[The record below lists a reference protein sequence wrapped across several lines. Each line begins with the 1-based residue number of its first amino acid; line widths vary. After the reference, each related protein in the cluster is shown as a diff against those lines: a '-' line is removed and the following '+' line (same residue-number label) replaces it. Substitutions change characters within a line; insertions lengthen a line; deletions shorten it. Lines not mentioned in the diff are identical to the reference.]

1 MENNIKKE
9 SNIECV
15 NRISSELRRTY
26 EYTAGYN
33 ENGYYLLDFPD
44 HANVGDSAIWVGE
57 EIVLNEIDDRDA
69 IKTSL
74 VDDKDIPKIK
84 ADTIIYLHGGG
95 NFGDIWPAHQNY
107 RNNVLKNF
115 KNNPVVQLPQSI
127 HFENHDNIKETADAI
142 KGHPNFTLLVRDN
155 ESFEFANKHFECQ
168 TILCPDS
175 AFAIGP
181 LNRTVPIKYDVLL
194 LLRTDK
200 ETKFGNSK
208 VSVPNNWHICD
219 WLDDDPNMF
228 KTALWKV
235 RIDAIKSFNISEF
248 SKARREFN
256 YYNTL
261 ANMRVKRGLDLLS
274 RGKIIITDRLHVH
287 ILSTLLGIPHIVLD
301 NNYQKIKRFSNAF
314 NTSWDGVHW
323 ASTIEEAIEL
333 AKTIV

>member
-1 MENNIKKE
+1 ME
-9 SNIECV
+9 SNSSLETIA
-15 NRISSELRRTY
+15 RIREQLLLIYSALMK
-26 EYTAGYN
+26 N
-33 ENGYYLLDFPD
+33 IDENPILLDFPD
-44 HANVGDSAIWVGE
+44 HGNVGDSAIWVGE
-57 EIVLNEIDDRDA
+57 ISAFKQMPKSLDKSTCKFDYSNSELPKL
-69 IKTSL
+69 IKN
-74 VDDKDIPKIK
+74 K
-84 ADTIIYLHGGG
+84 TIFLHGGG
-95 NFGDIWPAHQNY
+95 NFGDIWKNYQNF
-107 RNNVLKNF
+107 RNNILKNF

-208 VSVPNNWHICD
+208 ISVPNNWHICD
-219 WLDDDPNMF
+219 WLDDDPKMF
-228 KTALWKV
+228 KAALWKV

-248 SKARREFN
+248 SKTRREFN

-274 RGKIIITDRLHVH
+274 GGKIIITDRLHVH